1 VKRRRTETN
10 SFLKILIRK
19 KTNKTVCGGGHCML
33 WSVGCGRCGG
43 LSALSLLCCPQ
54 KSHENCIES
63 DASKQTSKH
72 VGDKARKQP
81 TILPC
86 LQSCNTF
93 RKK

>member
-1 VKRRRTETN
+1 MCA
-10 SFLKILIRK
+10 LL
-19 KTNKTVCGGGHCML
+19 CGLCGRGL
-33 WSVGCGRCGG
+33 WSLWWAVGIVPT
-43 LSALSLLCCPQ
+43 LLCPQ